1 MELTQIQLEAV
12 ETAHSES
19 VVVPD
24 KMVRLLLLD
33 ADDLT
38 AALDGLARAG
48 LMEEQEGGGRYVLT
62 SKGAVTMAERKAR
75 ESAQVKRA
83 ARTWQPR

>member
-1 MELTQIQLEAV
+1 MKLTQIQLEAV
-12 ETAHSES
+12 EIAHSEA

-24 KMVRLLLLD
+24 KMVRLLLHD
-33 ADDLT
+33 PDDLA

-48 LMEEQEGGGRYVLT
+48 LMEEREGGRYVLT
-62 SKGAVTMAERKAR
+62 SKGVATVAERKAR

-83 ARTWQPR
+83 ART